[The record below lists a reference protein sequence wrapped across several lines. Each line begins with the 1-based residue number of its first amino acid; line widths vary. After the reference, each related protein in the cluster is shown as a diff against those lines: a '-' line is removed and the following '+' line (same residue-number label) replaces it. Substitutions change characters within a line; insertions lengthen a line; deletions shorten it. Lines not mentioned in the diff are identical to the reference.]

1 VSDDDTPD
9 ADVVVVSW
17 PRPEVALVTLNRPD
31 KLNALTL
38 EMADTIRATFAELG
52 RNAECRVIV
61 LTGAGRAF
69 CAGLDLG
76 GFVERT
82 EADASGPV
90 ARYDLQERFAGM
102 IRAARAV
109 PQPVIAAVNGAAAGA
124 GFALTL
130 AADVRVASQS
140 ATFHVAAVKLGL
152 SAGECGI
159 SYHLPRYV
167 GTARAFEIML
177 TGRPFD
183 AAEADRIGLVTR
195 VVPDGEVI
203 DAALET
209 AEAITTNS
217 PFGVTMTKKIMWSN
231 LDATFDAAMEL
242 ENRTQILAVFTHDSG
257 EAIQAFLEKRPARY
271 EGR

>member
-1 VSDDDTPD
+1 MSDHDT
-9 ADVVVVSW
+9 VVVSW
-17 PRPEVALVTLNRPD
+17 PRPEVALVTLHRPD
-31 KLNALTL
+31 RLNALTL
-38 EMADTIRATFAELG
+38 EMADTIRATFTELG
-52 RNAECRVIV
+52 RNAQCRVIV
-61 LTGAGRAF
+61 VTGAGRAF
-69 CAGLDLG
+69 CAGLDIG
-76 GFVERT
+76 GFVDSS

-102 IRAARAV
+102 TRAAHAA

-130 AADVRVASQS
+130 AADVRVASVS
-140 ATFHVAAVKLGL
+140 ASFHVAAVKIGL
-152 SAGECGI
+152 SAGECGL

-195 VVPDGEVI
+195 VVPDGEVVE
-203 DAALET
+203 AALET
-209 AEAITTNS
+209 AEAITANS
-217 PFGVTMTKKIMWSN
+217 PFAVTMTKKIMWSN
-231 LDATFDAAMEL
+231 LDATFDAAIEL
-242 ENRTQILAVFTHDSG
+242 ENRTQILSVLTHDSR
-257 EAIQAFLEKRPARY
+257 EAMQAFLDKRAPRY